1 MNEVVTAIGDFVTT
15 VNKLQ
20 YEKARQ
26 EEEDG
31 KGHQTYQKL
40 CDL

>member
-1 MNEVVTAIGDFVTT
+1 MNEVTAIGDFVTT

-31 KGHQTYQKL
+31 KGQTYQKL